1 MLIAIL
7 LQKNH
12 GIIEKITANTGT
24 ITVNVGDEVTEKS
37 ILIGGY
43 MEGKFTGTR
52 YVHARRRSI
61 SKSIL

>member
-1 MLIAIL
+1 MHIVIL
-7 LQKNH
+7 LQRKR
-12 GIIEKITANTGT
+12 GIIEKITASTGT

-52 YVHARRRSI
+52 YVHARR
-61 SKSIL
+61 